1 MCREHYNAMADK
13 DEGWTE
19 RGTYSGYTIMGKGDK
34 RRLVD
39 EETGNVVTE
48 YTI

>member
-1 MCREHYNAMADK
+1 MADT
-13 DEGWTE
+13 DEGWE
-19 RGTYSGYTIMGKGDK
+19 KKGTYSGYTIMTKGDK

-39 EETGNVVTE
+39 EETSDVITE